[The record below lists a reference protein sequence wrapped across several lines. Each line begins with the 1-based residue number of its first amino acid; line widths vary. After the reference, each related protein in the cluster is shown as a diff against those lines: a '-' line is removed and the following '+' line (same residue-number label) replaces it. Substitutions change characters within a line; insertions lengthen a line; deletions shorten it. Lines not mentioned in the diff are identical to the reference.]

1 MVKPKKNIED
11 LYRMRDNLSE
21 SRYSKIRLDRNERT
35 LEFNRDILNQIKEK
49 ITDEMLMI
57 YPEPLPLYKKMAEF
71 EKVKISNLLFNSGS
85 DQSIKS
91 IFETYIEDGDEIVL
105 HEPSY
110 AMYSVYAKMFGATV
124 KSINFEKDFSLD
136 FDKMISQITLKTKMV
151 VIENPNGFLG
161 VEQTEENLLKLIKEC
176 EKKNILAVVDEAYF
190 HFINTTMSKYINS
203 FQNLIVVRTFSKA
216 IGLASARVGYII
228 SNETNISNLSKVKP
242 MHELSQFA
250 INSSIVLL
258 DNFDLVEK
266 NIKETLKS
274 LEFLKTELN
283 RLGLE
288 YSNSVSNFLVAKLEI
303 KNEEEFMSELKEN
316 SILIRRNFSQEFL
329 KDYRRIG
336 VSDLENMQNFINILE
351 NNR

>member
-21 SRYSKIRLDRNERT
+21 SRYNKTRLDRNERT
-35 LEFNRDILNQIKEK
+35 LGFHKNILNKIKES
-49 ITDEMLMI
+49 ISDEMLMI
-57 YPEPLPLYKKMAEF
+57 YPEPLPLYEKMAKF
-71 EKVKISNLLFNSGS
+71 EKIEVKNLLFNSGS

-91 IFETYIEDGDEIVL
+91 IFETYVEDGDEIVL

-110 AMYSVYAKMFGATV
+110 AMYSVYAKMFGATIRSV
-124 KSINFEKDFSLD
+124 NFEKDFSLN
-136 FDKMISQITLKTKMV
+136 FEKIISKINLKTKMV

-161 VEQTEENLLKLIKEC
+161 VEQGEENLLTLIKEC
-176 EKKNILAVVDEAYF
+176 EKKNILAVIDEAYF
-190 HFINTTMSKYINS
+190 YFIKTTMSKYIDT

-216 IGLASARVGYII
+216 IGIASARVGYII
-228 SNETNISNLSKVKP
+228 SNEINISNLSKVKP

-250 INSSIVLL
+250 INSAIVLL
-258 DNFDLVEK
+258 DNFDLVEE
-266 NIKETLKS
+266 NIKETLQS
-274 LEFLKTELN
+274 LDFLKIELN
-283 RLGLE
+283 RLGVKH
-288 YSNSVSNFLVAKLEI
+288 SNSVSNFLVAKLEI
-303 KNEEEFMSELKEN
+303 KNEEGFMSKLKEN

-336 VSDLENMQNFINILE
+336 VSDLNHMQNFINILE